1 MLTGSAVGPT
11 EILTDRRRA
20 QQAKSVTLP
29 PKGRSPIKTT
39 LGSSPR
45 RQSAITSASI
55 LRHTSR
61 TPDRPSSQPTV
72 YRKLDFRSPEPRRS
86 IEGIGDEENEEDEDE
101 LEAELPISS
110 PAQRT
115 IKIPRPERPDVFE
128 LRPSPEQNVEY
139 HSPAQQL
146 DEAAE
151 SQLVGEQD
159 SYLVNGVS
167 DDSIGTGDVDGTL
180 QLNDDQQDVFRK
192 SASSRKDQSQVVR
205 QETTRNSGKR
215 RGRPRKSDPNSSLLQ
230 PTSASRSSNARAA
243 KGKVDGNV
251 ANTREREM
259 LGASETENPSPGL
272 IDSVRNSKN
281 SRGNPA
287 LPDSSA
293 IIEDM
298 GENEDLDGSPAQVSK
313 SRLTNLDDSMTEGTN
328 NSNNKK
334 RLHDDRN
341 DTTSP
346 KKKKKRQSLPP
357 PSQRG
362 PNAKISGIK
371 NKKPGNTRL
380 PEIGKY
386 RADEIAPRPK
396 SSHVIRQGTPMDEPG
411 AHVTRY
417 GRASFKPLAWYR
429 GEGVRWSQRS
439 SRDELP
445 GVQEIVR
452 VEDNLQL
459 PLRRPKKPGRKRKG
473 SAMST
478 VDEAEDELEEWEE
491 SDGFLMGTAIGWD
504 SIADDVTNED
514 EDLCMFFK
522 MSIL

>member
-1 MLTGSAVGPT
+1 M
-11 EILTDRRRA
+11 
-20 QQAKSVTLP
+20 
-29 PKGRSPIKTT
+29 
-39 LGSSPR
+39 
-45 RQSAITSASI
+45 
-55 LRHTSR
+55 
-61 TPDRPSSQPTV
+61 
-72 YRKLDFRSPEPRRS
+72 
-86 IEGIGDEENEEDEDE
+86 GDEENEDDEDE
-101 LEAELPISS
+101 LDAEQPISS
-110 PAQRT
+110 PARRT

-128 LRPSPEQNVEY
+128 LRPSPVQDVED
-139 HSPAQQL
+139 HSPAQQM

-167 DDSIGTGDVDGTL
+167 DNSLGAGDVDGTL
-180 QLNDDQQDVFRK
+180 ESYDDEQDVAEK
-192 SASSRKDQSQVVR
+192 STLSRRGQALAFQE
-205 QETTRNSGKR
+205 ETTRNSGKR
-215 RGRPRKSDPNSSLLQ
+215 RGRPRKSETDSSLLQ
-230 PTSASRSSNARAA
+230 PNSTSKSTNARAA
-243 KGKVDGNV
+243 KAKVNGNV
-251 ANTREREM
+251 ANTRKKGTVEV
-259 LGASETENPSPGL
+259 SETENQSPDL
-272 IDSVRNSKN
+272 VDTVRKSRYSKN
-281 SRGNPA
+281 NAA
-287 LPDSSA
+287 LPEISENL
-293 IIEDM
+293 EDM
-298 GENEDLDGSPAQVSK
+298 GENEDLDGSHTQLNNPEA
-313 SRLTNLDDSMTEGTN
+313 TNLDNSLTEGTS
-328 NSNNKK
+328 NSKNKK
-334 RLHDDRN
+334 RLHDDRDEGN
-341 DTTSP
+341 LP

-362 PNAKISGIK
+362 PNAKISGVK
-371 NKKPGNTRL
+371 SKKPANTRH
-380 PEIGKY
+380 PETGKY

-478 VDEAEDELEEWEE
+478 VEEEEEDLEDWEQ

-522 MSIL
+522 KFTFLFMEYLVSSIRTTSEKS